1 MLTSGQYK
9 KVIKLEKQ
17 GCSIRGISAILGY
30 SRNTVRKV
38 LDVRKPMPFKTPFRP
53 SVLDGYKNCIDENFR
68 KGGMDALQVYHRITE
83 DGFEGPYSTVRRY
96 LSQLAEE
103 DKNVLRKSSRTK
115 QQRVQKQVMWV
126 LGLLQGKIGPNEIE
140 KQFSDHLDSESV
152 NKLYNHILKGPL
164 RNRNRS
170 MTVLAYL
177 DGIPQRTV
185 AEMLSIQRNTVRS
198 YIEQFESRGIQ
209 KLFDFSRKET
219 KKCEEPK
226 YIEEV
231 FKILHAPPSVYGFN
245 RTTWRM
251 EDLYRTL
258 AKEGFSLSKPYIRQI
273 IKTAGY
279 RFLKAKKVLTSTD
292 PQYHEKLKEITNTLS
307 NLKNNEKFFSID
319 EFGPF
324 AIKMQGGRSWVPQ
337 GGNRIVPQW
346 QKSKGSLI
354 LTAALELSTNQV
366 THFYSAKKNTDEMI
380 KLLEI
385 LLKKYKEERIFFSW
399 DAASWHA
406 SKKLYK
412 KIGEVNGESYRSM
425 HKTPFVAL
433 APLPASA
440 QFLNVIESIFSG
452 MAKAIIHN
460 SDYASVE
467 ECKAAIDR
475 YFAERNQYFFENPK
489 RAGNKIWGK
498 EITKV
503 EFNESNNCKDPR
515 YG

>member
-209 KLFDFSRKET
+209 KLFDF
-219 KKCEEPK
+219 
-226 YIEEV
+226 I
-231 FKILHAPPSVYGFN
+231 I
-245 RTTWRM
+245 
-251 EDLYRTL
+251 
-258 AKEGFSLSKPYIRQI
+258 QI
-273 IKTAGY
+273 MNIMG
-279 RFLKAKKVLTSTD
+279 
-292 PQYHEKLKEITNTLS
+292 
-307 NLKNNEKFFSID
+307 
-319 EFGPF
+319 
-324 AIKMQGGRSWVPQ
+324 
-337 GGNRIVPQW
+337 
-346 QKSKGSLI
+346 
-354 LTAALELSTNQV
+354 
-366 THFYSAKKNTDEMI
+366 
-380 KLLEI
+380 
-385 LLKKYKEERIFFSW
+385 
-399 DAASWHA
+399 
-406 SKKLYK
+406 
-412 KIGEVNGESYRSM
+412 
-425 HKTPFVAL
+425 
-433 APLPASA
+433 
-440 QFLNVIESIFSG
+440 
-452 MAKAIIHN
+452 
-460 SDYASVE
+460 
-467 ECKAAIDR
+467 
-475 YFAERNQYFFENPK
+475 
-489 RAGNKIWGK
+489 
-498 EITKV
+498 
-503 EFNESNNCKDPR
+503 
-515 YG
+515 